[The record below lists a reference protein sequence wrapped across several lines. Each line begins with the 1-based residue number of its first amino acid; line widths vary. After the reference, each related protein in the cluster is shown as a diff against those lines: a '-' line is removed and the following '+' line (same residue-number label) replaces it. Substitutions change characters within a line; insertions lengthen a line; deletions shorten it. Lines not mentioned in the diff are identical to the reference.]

1 MKITMNSKVQGQFQ
15 LFTLKDGKADP
26 ITHVM
31 SNLLVDGFLAWL
43 DSAASVTHGVTSTTV
58 NSRCSVGTGSTPP
71 AFTNTALE
79 SQIGFANTRVIVNN
93 TATYITETD
102 EVEFVNSTRFTF
114 NQGAIV
120 GNISELGIFYGN
132 LSTSTDLQA
141 RSLIKDLEG
150 NPTTKTITADD
161 QLVVNYD
168 LISRVPRTVLFNFTA
183 DSVDYSL
190 TGKLCGVGQV
200 DRMNATNYALG
211 ALHSPVN
218 TSRICPD
225 SYTFPAFTST
235 TFGAGSNTFS
245 VTAIAPVNV
254 ASGKKS
260 KLRVPLAAGNFSGG
274 FTGLSIIHQGSSS
287 PLATGP
293 QWQFQISP
301 KLPKTNSF
309 VFDIE
314 FFSKSERA

>member
-1 MKITMNSKVQGQFQ
+1 MT
-15 LFTLKDGKADP
+15 
-26 ITHVM
+26 
-31 SNLLVDGFLAWL
+31 GFLAWL

-150 NPTTKTITADD
+150 NPSPLQKTITADD

-168 LISRVPRTVLFNFTA
+168 LISRVLALYCSILPPIPWIT
-183 DSVDYSL
+183 SL

-218 TSRICPD
+218 TSRICP
-225 SYTFPAFTST
+225 
-235 TFGAGSNTFS
+235 
-245 VTAIAPVNV
+245 
-254 ASGKKS
+254 
-260 KLRVPLAAGNFSGG
+260 
-274 FTGLSIIHQGSSS
+274 
-287 PLATGP
+287 
-293 QWQFQISP
+293 
-301 KLPKTNSF
+301 
-309 VFDIE
+309 
-314 FFSKSERA
+314 